1 MILYLR
7 TVLVKVFLGY
17 SDGVAYASVTA
28 ASPIYGQ
35 LVSERLEGIMLLQLW
50 PWDFP
55 MNTKASTTIEPLHV
69 LWKPEVSV
77 ALESSIAFTGLERLR
92 AGQRWRWLAQ
102 RWYCEPKTSTDIL
115 QEMRRVEIMRP
126 REVNAR
132 PKPRG

>member
-17 SDGVAYASVTA
+17 SNGVAHTSVSA
-28 ASPIYGQ
+28 APAVYGQ
-35 LVSERLEGIMLLQLW
+35 LVSERVKGILLLELW

-55 MNTKASTTIEPLHV
+55 MNTRASTTTAPLQV

-77 ALESSIAFTGLERLR
+77 VLELCVAFTGLERLR

-102 RWYCEPKTSTDIL
+102 RWYCEPKTHTDIL
-115 QEMRRVEIMRP
+115 REFQRSDMMRP
-126 REVNAR
+126 REVNVE